1 MNLSKEARRIALH
14 AGLAALTLLSI
25 SALVWISVDS
35 WIMPSVAR
43 SGWAVVT
50 VPDVMGLDAQAASDK
65 LAAAGLEPVLDPE
78 RKASAHMGPDLVVL
92 QSPLAAD
99 SVKKGHVVRVWLS
112 AGATTVPI
120 PDLSGQ
126 DSSEAETHVREA
138 GLEIG
143 FREWITSSRVPA
155 GSIIKSEPSAGTL
168 IVRGTSIKILISSGP
183 DPDSTEAPDPA
194 KSGEAPRVF

>member
-1 MNLSKEARRIALH
+1 MKLSQETRRIAIH
-14 AGLAALTLLSI
+14 AGLAALTLLSV
-25 SALVWISVDS
+25 SALVWIAVDS

-65 LAAAGLEPVLDPE
+65 LAAAGLEPIVDPE
-78 RKASAHMGPDLVVL
+78 RKASAHTGPDLVVL

-99 SVKKGHVVRVWLS
+99 SVKKGHVVRIWLS
-112 AGATTVPI
+112 AGATTVPV

-126 DSSEAETHVREA
+126 DSTEAETHVREA

-143 FREWITSSRVPA
+143 FREWTASPRVPA
-155 GSIIKSEPSAGTL
+155 GAVIKSEPAAGAL
-168 IVRGTSIKILISSGP
+168 IVRGTAIKLLISSGP
-183 DPDSTEAPDPA
+183 DPDSTAAPDPA
-194 KSGEAPRVF
+194 KAGEAPRVF